1 MYAIYRMLKKIG
13 VKLVQ
18 CILMR
23 SNEVKK
29 VISSTN
35 KSLYSCRRKNFQI
48 FIITIITIDKNL

>member
-18 CILMR
+18 CILMT

-35 KSLYSCRRKNFQI
+35 KSLYFCRRKNFQI
-48 FIITIITIDKNL
+48 FIITIDKNL